1 MNNNNHQ
8 VKHTKSRLNKLAVI
22 TSVVGIGALVSS
34 PIWASGYYP
43 SNYSLFN
50 RLTNTRDC
58 DCDVITILRDHDDF
72 DNFVAELEAAGLA
85 NESNLANE
93 NKEFT
98 IFAPSDEAFDKLS
111 VQEFEKFKDSREQIL
126 KSHVVI
132 GEVTEDQ
139 VEQEGPVTLATLG
152 GGEIT
157 LTFNENNKA
166 LVNGIANAKYP
177 ASFAKNGTIV
187 EIDAVIMPGQ

>member
-1 MNNNNHQ
+1 MNNNNHH
-8 VKHTKSRLNKLAVI
+8 VKHTKSWLNKLAII
-22 TSVVGIGALVSS
+22 TSVVGIGTLVSS
-34 PIWASGYYP
+34 PIWAGYYP
-43 SNYSLFN
+43 NRYSLFN

-72 DNFVAELEAAGLA
+72 DNFLAELEAAGLA
-85 NESNLANE
+85 DESNLANE
-93 NKEFT
+93 NENFT
-98 IFAPSDEAFDKLS
+98 IFAPSDEAFEKLS

-132 GEVTEDQ
+132 GELTPDQ
-139 VEQEGPVTLATLG
+139 VEQAGPVTLATLG

-157 LTFNENNKA
+157 LTFNEDNEAKLNR
-166 LVNGIANAKYP
+166 VANAKYP

-187 EIDAVIMPGQ
+187 EIDTVIMPGQ